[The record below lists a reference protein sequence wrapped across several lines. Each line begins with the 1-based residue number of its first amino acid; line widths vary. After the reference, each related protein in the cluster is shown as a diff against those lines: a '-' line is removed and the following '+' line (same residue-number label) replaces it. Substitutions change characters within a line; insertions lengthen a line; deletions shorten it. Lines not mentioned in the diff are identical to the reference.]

1 MVCCALVAG
10 VLASG
15 FWLIGL
21 LGRVRKHAGHN
32 ALAWRLADGPAGDVV
47 YPSNPFS
54 LRARIKSVRHAA
66 DGLRLLV
73 RTEHNARIHLA
84 ATVLAVAAGVALG
97 ISTADWRWIVA
108 AIVWVWAAEA
118 LNTAIEHLCDAVCPT
133 SHPAIRAAKDVA
145 AGGVLAVA
153 IGAATIGA
161 ITLAPY
167 VTALLV
173 GDRTEL
179 AICRAIPW

>member
-10 VLASG
+10 VLAAG

-21 LGRVRKHAGHN
+21 LGRFGKQAGPG
-32 ALAWRLADGPAGDVV
+32 ALAWRLIDGGSGDMV
-47 YPSNPFS
+47 YKSGPFS
-54 LRARIKSVRHAA
+54 LRARIKSLGHAA
-66 DGLRLLV
+66 YGLRLLV
-73 RTEHNARIHLA
+73 TTEHNARIHLA

-97 ISTADWRWIVA
+97 ISMADWRWIVA
-108 AIVWVWAAEA
+108 AIAWVWAAEA
-118 LNTAIEHLCDAVCPT
+118 LNTAIEHLCNAVCPT
-133 SHPAIRAAKDVA
+133 RHPAIRAAKDVA

-167 VTALLV
+167 VTALIA
-173 GDRTEL
+173 GDGMEL